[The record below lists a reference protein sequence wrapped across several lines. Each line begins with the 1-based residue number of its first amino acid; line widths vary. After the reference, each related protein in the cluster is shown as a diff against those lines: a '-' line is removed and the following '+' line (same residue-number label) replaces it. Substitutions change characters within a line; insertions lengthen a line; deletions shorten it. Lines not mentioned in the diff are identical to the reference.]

1 MSVFERYMLF
11 LPCQRS
17 EIPNAFRDEAV
28 LPINDNLHISLEI
41 F

>member
-11 LPCQRS
+11 LSSRRS
-17 EIPNAFRDEAV
+17 EIPYVCRDEAI
-28 LPINDNLHISLEI
+28 LPINDKSAHFFRN